1 MNKNLIFRGP
11 LVLGISLA
19 ILALTGCK
27 QESKKPANEVDN
39 YGQLKS
45 LFIDPPSDYRSAPL
59 WDWNDKIT
67 EDGIDFQMKKFKE
80 GGLGGV
86 FIHPRP
92 GLITEYLSEDWNH
105 LYDYTIQKAKEL
117 GMKVWI
123 YDENSY
129 PSGFAG
135 GHVPAQMPDS
145 YSHGTGMSCETQ
157 EVFKPDTSQYEVIL
171 KMEGNG
177 FKDITNNYQPEIGAK
192 GKYYLFKKT
201 YGQKTYWYGNY
212 PYVDLLYKG
221 VTQKFM
227 DITMKG
233 YEKYNKADFG
243 KTLMGIFT
251 DEPNL
256 EAAMNRRSAFRWTPD
271 LYSVFEKRWGYDL
284 KTNYPSLVEEV
295 GNWKKVRHDYYVT
308 LLEMFIDRWSKP
320 WNKYCE
326 ENGLAWTGHYW
337 EHGWPR
343 PTEGID
349 EAAFYIYHQM
359 PGIDMLGN
367 EMIPR
372 GLGGQFGNTRAVR
385 ELLSAANQ
393 GGYSRRLSET
403 YGGAGW
409 EINFTNLKR
418 LLDWEVVLGV
428 NFVNQHLSYFTM
440 KGVRKFDYPPTFSYH
455 EPWWSDYREMG
466 DYIGR
471 ICLATSAGQQINKT
485 LVLQP
490 NTTSWMYFSRKVK
503 NAVVDTIEHD
513 FKTFIYQLE
522 RNHFEYDLGS
532 EYVLRSIGSVE
543 GANMVV
549 GQRTYDLVVIPK
561 TMQNVDKST
570 YEMLKKFLSGGG
582 KILSFTNNVPYIDGA
597 EADKMKALMNDY
609 SKQWVFAGSP
619 DEEAVK
625 KLFALNDFSISEPSP
640 KTGELYYQRRI
651 MKDGQLIFVVNS
663 DTIQNALASINVKGA
678 SVVKMDL
685 ITGKCY
691 QVPVKMVNSQ
701 SKIGVSQFSIDIPPV
716 GSALYYISNENVSE
730 PVDNYSD
737 SQSIREIKESNSSK
751 IRVICD
757 NENVLVIDYL
767 DLKAKN
773 IDMPETH
780 FMKAMYKLFEVNK
793 FPMGNP
799 WQHKIQYKQDYLA
812 LDTFKVGS
820 GFEAAYHFNVSQSID
835 LKSLGKISAVVERPE
850 LWKIYLNGYP
860 LPSVSTDGTKEW
872 WVDRDF
878 HRFPIGD
885 KLKKGENI
893 LTIKAEKMSV
903 HAELMPVYIVG
914 DFLLKPLKQGFE
926 IANGKLSGLGSW
938 KDKGYPFYSQKVS
951 YSQVFSLPDKDSHYL
966 VKLDK
971 WNGTL
976 AEVAVNG
983 TNAGLIAY
991 PPYQLDISSF
1001 LKPGDNEIKITVIG
1015 SNKNSFG
1022 YFYRPM
1028 KKGIIGP
1035 GDWNSAPDKIPSF
1048 SQYFLMDYGLFEPF
1062 SLMEKN

>member
-1 MNKNLIFRGP
+1 MVMIMLSGCNKE
-11 LVLGISLA
+11 
-19 ILALTGCK
+19 T
-27 QESKKPANEVDN
+27 KKPVNEVDN
-39 YGQLKS
+39 YAQLKG
-45 LFIDPPSDYRSAPL
+45 LFMDPPSDYRSAPL

-67 EDGIDFQMKKFKE
+67 EEGIDLQMKKFKE

-135 GHVPAQMPDS
+135 GHVPAEMPDS
-145 YSHGTGMSCETQ
+145 YSHGTGMSCDIQ
-157 EVFKPDTSQYEVIL
+157 EIFKPDTSQYEVIL
-171 KMEGNG
+171 KMEGNS
-177 FKDITNNYQPEIGAK
+177 FKDITRNYKSEIGAT

-201 YGQKTYWYGNY
+201 FGQKTYWYGNY

-227 DITMKG
+227 ELTMKG

-271 LYSVFEKRWGYDL
+271 LYTVFEKRWGYDL
-284 KTNYPSLVEEV
+284 KINYPSLVEEV

-308 LLEMFIDRWSKP
+308 ILEMFIDRWSKP

-349 EAAFYIYHQM
+349 EAAFYIYHQQ

-367 EMIPR
+367 EMIDG

-385 ELLSAANQ
+385 EVLSAANQ

-409 EINFTNLKR
+409 EINFTELKR

-428 NFVNQHLSYFTM
+428 NFINQHLSYFTM

-455 EPWWSDYREMG
+455 EPWWDDYKIMG

-471 ICLATSAGQQINKT
+471 ICLATSAGEQINKT
-485 LVLQP
+485 IVLQP
-490 NTTSWMYFSRKVK
+490 NTTAWMYFSRKVK
-503 NAVVDTIEHD
+503 NATVDSIEHD
-513 FKTFIYQLE
+513 FTSFVYELE

-532 EYVLRSIGSVE
+532 EYVLREIGSVK
-543 GANMVV
+543 GANLTV
-549 GQRTYDLVVIPK
+549 GKRAYDLVVLPK
-561 TMQNVDKST
+561 SMANTDKST
-570 YEMLKKFLSGGG
+570 YELLKKYLGNGG
-582 KILSFTNNVPYIDGA
+582 KILSFTNNIPFLDGA
-597 EADKMKALMNDY
+597 ESDQMQTLMNDY
-609 SKQWVFAGSP
+609 PKQWVFANRP
-619 DEEAVK
+619 DDEAVK
-625 KLFALNDFSISEPSP
+625 KLFELADFNMSEASP

-651 MKDGQLIFVVNS
+651 MKDGQLIFLVNS
-663 DTIQNALASINVKGA
+663 DTIQDAKALIKANGN
-678 SVVKMDL
+678 SVIRMDL

-691 QVPVKMVNSQ
+691 QVPVKTVNSQ
-701 SKIGVSQFSIDIPPV
+701 LSIELTLPPV
-716 GSALYYISNENVSE
+716 GSALYYISNENLSE
-730 PVDNYSD
+730 HDDNPVNQHISTSANQHIIESSSRTDVRPDND
-737 SQSIREIKESNSSK
+737 
-751 IRVICD
+751 
-757 NENVLVIDYL
+757 NVLVIDYL
-767 DLKAKN
+767 DLKTRN

-780 FMKAMYKLFEVNK
+780 FMKAMYKLFEVNR

-860 LPSVSTDGTKEW
+860 LPSVSTDGPNDW
-872 WVDRDF
+872 WIDREF
-878 HRFPIGD
+878 YRFPIGD
-885 KLKKGENI
+885 KLKKGANT

-926 IANGKLSGLGSW
+926 ITNGRLSGLGSW
-938 KDKGYPFYSQKVS
+938 KEMGYPFYSQKVT
-951 YSQVFSLPDKDSHYL
+951 YTRNFSLPKADNDSSTHQHISTSAHQHITMVRL
-966 VKLDK
+966 NK
-971 WNGTL
+971 WNGVV

-983 TNAGLIAY
+983 TKTGHIAW
-991 PPYQLDISSF
+991 PPFELNISGQL
-1001 LKPGDNEIKITVIG
+1001 KEGDNVIEVTVAG
-1015 SNKNSFG
+1015 SLKNSFG
-1022 YFYRPM
+1022 YFYQER

-1035 GDWNSAPDKIPSF
+1035 GDWNRAPDKIPSF

-1062 SLMEKN
+1062 SLVELN